1 VGGVMFTVSLILKG
15 KYVEEDKDVLTLE
28 HVPFSELLIAVE
40 KCLKN
45 EKYDRGNSMIYVYE
59 EE

>member
-1 VGGVMFTVSLILKG
+1 MFTVSLILKG